1 MCNVGLRQALI
12 EHVGRARLRE
22 GVSGQANPATEMG
35 AVDARKR
42 VSQAPAQRVLLWHI
56 SLLVQYFPRLFGIPK
71 GHLDFFFPPF
81 LLPLLG
87 YWVEASAR
95 SHTAIRPSTSK
106 VGVGAPTLLRS
117 PVGAHARGHGP
128 SLREPPAIS
137 ALPRPLAAV
146 PPLLEMP
153 KAGGSDGLAPCP
165 SHLTGAAPEQPR
177 RAGGGWKGLSASP
190 PPAVAP

>member
-71 GHLDFFFPPF
+71 GHLDFFFPPSSSRF
-81 LLPLLG
+81 WATGLKHQPAATRRSDPVHQRWGSEPRRCSALLSGRTLG
-87 YWVEASAR
+87 D
-95 SHTAIRPSTSK
+95 TGRPSGSRRQSQPCPGRWQPSRRCWK
-106 VGVGAPTLLRS
+106 YQRPGAAT
-117 PVGAHARGHGP
+117 GW
-128 SLREPPAIS
+128 PPAHRTS
-137 ALPRPLAAV
+137 RGRPLSS
-146 PPLLEMP
+146 P
-153 KAGGSDGLAPCP
+153 AGL
-165 SHLTGAAPEQPR
+165 GAA
-177 RAGGGWKGLSASP
+177 GKG
-190 PPAVAP
+190 